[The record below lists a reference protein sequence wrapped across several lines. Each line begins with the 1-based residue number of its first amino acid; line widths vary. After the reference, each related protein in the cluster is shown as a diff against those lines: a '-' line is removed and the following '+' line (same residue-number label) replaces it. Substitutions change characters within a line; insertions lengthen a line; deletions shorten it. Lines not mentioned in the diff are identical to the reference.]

1 MSATNRGT
9 KRNEKDAYNTP
20 SWCTE
25 LIVREIV
32 WGATPVVYEPCAGDG
47 AICDVLNKTT
57 DAVVFAADINPD
69 SRFGGGE
76 DFLKNDEDIR
86 YDFILTNPPFSLA
99 QEFIEKSL
107 QIANC
112 VVMLLP
118 LGFYGSESRH
128 EWWSQHE
135 PTAQFVLSKRP
146 MFGKNKDGRWGSD
159 SETYAWLMWD
169 VTGRQKRG
177 FYHLCPTEE
186 QYKQSVA
193 EFKKRYEAMH
203 LEEALEHVGV

>member
-1 MSATNRGT
+1 MSSTNRGA
-9 KRNEKDAYNTP
+9 KRADKDSYATP

-25 LIVREIV
+25 LIMDQLVIPEGSSV
-32 WGATPVVYEPCAGDG
+32 LEPCVGTD
-47 AICDVLNKTT
+47 AIWDVLERY
-57 DAVVFAADINPD
+57 FHAADMDWCEIQK
-69 SRFGGGE
+69 GV
-76 DFLKNDEDIR
+76 DFLNGLHGNQR
-86 YDFILTNPPFSLA
+86 YDFLITNPPFSLA

-159 SETYAWLMWD
+159 SETYAWLLWD
-169 VTGRQKRG
+169 ATGRQKRG
-177 FYHLCPTEE
+177 FYHLRPTEE

-193 EFKKRYEAMH
+193 EFKSRYEAMQ
-203 LEEALEHVGV
+203 LEEVFL